1 MRKEISDF
9 LVISLVLVA
18 FVNLVIIVI
27 QFTVLQLEDGFSM
40 FIVWAYFAT
49 AIFFLGDSIYL
60 LGKKTDLIWKRR
72 DWVGM
77 LVCVVGVPVCST
89 WIVLGSLLQFNHE
102 ILNCFTLG
110 AIMLS
115 MILWTKYHYVYCDTQ
130 EALKELCNT
139 IRRVV
144 LAVTMLG
151 ILQTDMPDDYLKL
164 LFVIIGCGSL
174 VIEEIFQNKKL
185 V

>member
-1 MRKEISDF
+1 MTKQVSDCI
-9 LVISLVLVA
+9 VISLVLIA
-18 FVNLVIIVI
+18 FIALVIFII
-27 QFTVLQLEDGFSM
+27 PLTIMQLEDGFSM
-40 FIVWAYFAT
+40 FIMWAYFAT
-49 AIFFLGDSIYL
+49 GVFFLGDSIYS
-60 LGKKTDLIWKRR
+60 LGKKTDLIWTRR

-89 WIVLGSLLQFNHE
+89 WIVLGVLLQFNHE

-115 MILWTKYHYVYCDTQ
+115 MIFWTNYHYVHCDTQ